1 MKPKNSVIK
10 DTLVELGKTWRLIRR
25 NPSGLIGLIL
35 LVVMVLTTF
44 IGPLIIPPANKANV
58 KEIYKGPSWQHP
70 LGTDF
75 QGRDNL
81 VQVVYGGKDIM
92 IIAFLA
98 GIMTTLIAVLVGGLS
113 AFVGGALDSFLMEV
127 VNVWLTVPQFPLLAV
142 LATLVKL
149 DSPWLLALLLALLSW
164 PGLARQVRSQVLSLR
179 RRDYVQA
186 AVALDMG
193 TPHIIFREML
203 PNMMSYIAISLVF
216 AMTSAIYQ
224 QTGLVF
230 LGLVPFSSANWGVML
245 SLAYAK
251 GAMYQAQASW
261 NLIAPVAAI
270 ALFELALVML
280 ARSLDEIFNPRLR
293 TEV

>member
-1 MKPKNSVIK
+1 MNPNNSAIK
-10 DTLVELGKTWRLIRR
+10 DMLVELGKTWRLIRR

-35 LVVMVLTTF
+35 LVVMVLVTF
-44 IGPLIIPPANKANV
+44 LGPLVIPPANKANV
-58 KEIYKGPSWQHP
+58 KEIYQGPSWKHP

-98 GIMTTLIAVLVGGLS
+98 GLMTTLIAVLVGGLS

-127 VNVWLTVPQFPLLAV
+127 VNIWLTVPHFPLLAV

-251 GAMYQAQASW
+251 GAMYQAQAAW
-261 NLIAPVAAI
+261 NLISPVAAI